1 MKLTELMELKKQ
13 DFTVSITQDRIKD
26 LNLDISLASSDV
38 QLVKQIPITDVNDVA
53 TLLLPT
59 VM

>member
-1 MKLTELMELKKQ
+1 MKYTL
-13 DFTVSITQDRIKD
+13 SIGEQKIED
-26 LNLDISLASSDV
+26 LNLDISLASSNL
-38 QLVKQIPITDVNDVA
+38 QLVKQVKVTDVNDVA

>member
-1 MKLTELMELKKQ
+1 MELESNKQ
-13 DFTVSITQDRIKD
+13 DFTMSITQDRIKD
-26 LNLDISLASSDV
+26 LNLDILLASSDV

>member
-1 MKLTELMELKKQ
+1 MKYMEY
-13 DFTVSITQDRIKD
+13 TVSIGEEKIED
-26 LNLDISLASSDV
+26 LNLDISLASSNL
-38 QLVKQIPITDVNDVA
+38 QLVKQVKVTDVNDVA

>member
-1 MKLTELMELKKQ
+1 MLHISYREYMGY
-13 DFTVSITQDRIKD
+13 TVSIGEEKIED
-26 LNLDISLASSDV
+26 LNLDISLASSNL
-38 QLVKQIPITDVNDVA
+38 QLVKQVKVTDVNDVA